1 MPKRKKTEYLGSFDI
16 TNRQIKIIL
25 SKVTPDSSIGKLE
38 ILNYTDMEL
47 HPWNDDNEYIDDIF
61 QELLSRAEAKSNLKN
76 IEYVGFPVSLE
87 STEATYVVKEIT
99 VPVGSS
105 ILISDQVLKQINEEA
120 AEKFEEDTSRG
131 HMLQDY
137 IIGYK
142 INGEFFPDIKD
153 KEAEMVNVILGAAYL
168 PNKMINSVRK
178 YLDLL
183 NLNDYVFEYSPISA
197 AYFIPSE
204 SKELGCFQ
212 LHGSWQE
219 FDLIYWYR
227 DKILALKKLPYGMRM
242 LSKDVEKVFKMS
254 RDVAENLIFN
264 DFKSLREEDISE
276 GVINVTLKNGE
287 KTEISRQFFQRVL
300 EARMDEI
307 SELLFSLSSR
317 ISKDILKS
325 YGINT
330 NYDKIY
336 LTGSFL
342 NLKGTKELL
351 KRYFKD
357 SDFYVPSV
365 EDAKILIMG
374 EKNIISNTANL
385 PLFANVINHY
395 NNSLFNLYNSKKKSN
410 KSDREKDGFFGFFKK
425 RRRD

>member
-1 MPKRKKTEYLGSFDI
+1 MSKKKKMEYLGSFDI
-16 TNRQIKIIL
+16 TNRLIKIIL
-25 SKVTPDSSIGKLE
+25 SKVTPDSSVGKLE

-47 HPWNDDNEYIDDIF
+47 HPWNDEDEYIDDVF

-76 IEYVGFPVSLE
+76 IEYAGFPISLE
-87 STEATYVVKEIT
+87 SPEATYMVKEIT
-99 VPVGSS
+99 IPVGSS
-105 ILISDQVLKQINEEA
+105 VLIDDQVLKQINEEA
-120 AEKFEEDTSRG
+120 AEKFEKDTSKG

-142 INGEFFPDIKD
+142 INGEFFPDIKG
-153 KEAEMVNVILGAAYL
+153 KEVEMVNVILGATYI
-168 PNKMINSVRK
+168 PNKMVNLIQK
-178 YLDLL
+178 CLDLL

-227 DKILALKKLPYGMRM
+227 DKILDLKKLPYGMRM

-276 GVINVTLKNGE
+276 GVISVTLKNGE

-307 SELLFSLSSR
+307 AELLLSLADK
-317 ISKDILKS
+317 ISKNILKS

-342 NLKGTKELL
+342 NLKGTKTLL
-351 KRYFKD
+351 KRYFKN

-365 EDAKILIMG
+365 EDTRILIMG
-374 EKNIISNTANL
+374 EKNIISNAANL

-395 NNSLFNLYNSKKKSN
+395 NNSLFNTYNRNKTTKSN
-410 KSDREKDGFFGFFKK
+410 KEKDGFFKFFKK